1 MAMNVDNCPRC
12 GKLYVRN
19 FKNICPAC
27 MKDMDAQCEKCINY
41 LKENR
46 GCTIQELSEAP
57 EVPVN
62 QIIRFIHEGRI
73 SIANSPNISYGCE
86 VCGAPI
92 RSHTMCEAC
101 RQKLSKKIAEE
112 RLKQKKSSVS
122 FQIKDRLDNRFRS

>member
-1 MAMNVDNCPRC
+1 
-12 GKLYVRN
+12 
-19 FKNICPAC
+19 

-46 GCTIQELSEAP
+46 GCTIQELSEAT

-112 RLKQKKSSVS
+112 RLNQKKSSVS